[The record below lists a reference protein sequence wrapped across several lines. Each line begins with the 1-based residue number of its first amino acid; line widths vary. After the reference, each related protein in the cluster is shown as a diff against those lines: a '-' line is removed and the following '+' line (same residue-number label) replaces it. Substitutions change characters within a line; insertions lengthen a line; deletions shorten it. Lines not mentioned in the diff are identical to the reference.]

1 MSNAFVTGGSGFIG
15 FHLVRALVDRGDEVT
30 CLVRRSSQRER
41 VATLTRLGARIIEAE
56 LTDVQ
61 PLEPALSNCDI
72 VYHLA
77 GATRARSRR
86 EFLQVNA
93 RATLELLTAAAK
105 RTSPPAVV
113 FVSSLA
119 AAGPSPRGQPRREA
133 DPPRPVSRY
142 GMSKLV
148 AEMFARSV
156 ADKLPISI
164 VRPPMVL
171 GPGDSTS
178 VELFR
183 ALQRVPLHFMPGFR
197 YKQYSLVFAED
208 LAQGL
213 IATAE
218 RGERLPAES
227 AEDIAYWTN
236 ETAGFDLSR
245 RMLRR
250 RIGPGAS
257 SNNGQGLYYI
267 ASDQRIT
274 YAELGRLVAQAAGRS
289 RVLNVSVPKAVMW
302 CLASCNEIVAR
313 ARGRATFF
321 GWDKWREATTG
332 DWTCSPAKAREQLG
346 FQTNDDLPGQIRTT
360 FEWYRDQGW
369 LS

>member
-1 MSNAFVTGGSGFIG
+1 VSNAIVTGGTGFIG
-15 FHLVRALVDRGDEVT
+15 SHLVRALVDRGDEVT
-30 CLVRRSSQRER
+30 CLVRQSSQPER
-41 VATLTRLGARIIEAE
+41 VAALTRLGARIVEAE
-56 LTDVQ
+56 LMDLQ
-61 PLEPALSNCDI
+61 PLEPALKDCDV

-93 RATLELLTAAAK
+93 RATLELLTAVAQ

-119 AAGPSPRGQPRREA
+119 AAGPSRRGQARREV

-148 AEMFARSV
+148 AEMLARSV
-156 ADKLPISI
+156 ADRLPISI

-183 ALQRVPLHFMPGFR
+183 VLQRVPLHFMPGFR

-208 LAQGL
+208 LAHGL
-213 IATAE
+213 IAAAE
-218 RGERLPAES
+218 HGERLPTES
-227 AEDIAYWTN
+227 ADDIARWTN
-236 ETAGFDLSR
+236 ETAFFELP
-245 RMLRR
+245 R
-250 RIGPGAS
+250 RILCRETGPDA
-257 SNNGQGLYYI
+257 NFNDGQGLYYI
-267 ASDQRIT
+267 ASDKRIT
-274 YAELGRLVAQAAGRS
+274 YAELGRLVAQAAGRN
-289 RVLNVSVPKAVMW
+289 RILTLSVPKSVMW
-302 CLASCNEIVAR
+302 CMATCNEIVAR

-346 FQTNDDLPGQIRTT
+346 FQTNDDLAGQIRTT
-360 FEWYRDQGW
+360 FEWYRDHGW
-369 LS
+369 L

>member
-1 MSNAFVTGGSGFIG
+1 MSKAFVTGGTGFIG
-15 FHLVRALVDRGDEVT
+15 LHLVRALLDRGDEVT
-30 CLVRRSSQRER
+30 CLARRTSQRNR
-41 VATLTRLGARIIEAE
+41 VAELQRLGARVAEAE
-56 LTDVQ
+56 LTDLQ
-61 PLEPALSNCDI
+61 ALGTALRDCDV

-77 GATRARSRR
+77 GATRARSRM

-93 RATLELLTAAAK
+93 RATMALLTAVTG
-105 RTSPPAVV
+105 RTSPATLVL
-113 FVSSLA
+113 VSSLA
-119 AAGPSPRGQPRREA
+119 AAGPSPRGHVRREG

-148 AEMFARSV
+148 AELLARSV
-156 ADKLPISI
+156 ANKLPISI

-183 ALQRVPLHFMPGFR
+183 VLQRVPLHFMPGFTQ
-197 YKQYSLVFAED
+197 KHYSLIFAQE

-213 IATAE
+213 IAAAD
-218 RGERLPAES
+218 RGERLPAEFADDVARS
-227 AEDIAYWTN
+227 IHD
-236 ETAGFDLSR
+236 TALAA
-245 RMLRR
+245 LPR
-250 RIGPGAS
+250 RILLPDADPAES
-257 SNNGQGLYYI
+257 SGQGIYYL
-267 ASDQRIT
+267 ASDKPIT

-289 RVLNVSVPKAVMW
+289 RILNVSVPKTVMW
-302 CLASCNEIVAR
+302 CMATCNELVAR

-332 DWTCSPAKAREQLG
+332 DWTCSPAKAKEQLG
-346 FQTNDDLPGQIRTT
+346 FQTNDDLAAQIQVTYD
-360 FEWYRDQGW
+360 WYRDHGW